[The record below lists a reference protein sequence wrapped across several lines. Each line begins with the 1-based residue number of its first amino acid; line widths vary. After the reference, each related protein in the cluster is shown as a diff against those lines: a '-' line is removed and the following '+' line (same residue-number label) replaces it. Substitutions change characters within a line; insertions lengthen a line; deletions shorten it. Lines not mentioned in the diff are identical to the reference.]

1 MKHSISARTVVSI
14 IVPVVVVAIVV
25 GGMAYAVTRDS
36 GGADA
41 LTVNGQSVSQVTVN
55 QEIKALTKLPNVT
68 PTSPGAASSDIST
81 GWLTSRVAA
90 VALDQ
95 LFVDNHVVL
104 TAAQRTKFVH
114 QLRKQFPGLPQS
126 SENVVIAVSLAD
138 SLLSDKLGGS
148 DAVADGAHQGDAQA
162 RCERRPEVRPV
173 GARPRPGVPGHRLP
187 RGQQLDVVGR
197 IASLGARPRRDR
209 GSRSGGGRPPPS
221 CRARAA
227 LATGSRRFVRTAR
240 HPAVAQLAAEG
251 IELESFDESYERAPD
266 LDAAYG
272 EMVRTLLDAATAA
285 PDGDAVVYAVPGNP
299 AVAERT
305 VALLHEAA
313 ARGEVVV
320 TVVAGLSFTDLAWA
334 RLGVDPMAR
343 DARVVD
349 GRAIDDAELSGPLL
363 IAQCDNAFVLSD
375 VKLALLEHLDPATT
389 VTALQR
395 LGLPDERIAAVELAD
410 LDRVIEPD
418 HLTSLF
424 VNVETGAARAAREI
438 VRLLQL
444 AKRLRDPGGCP
455 WDAEQTHHSLT
466 RYLLEESYEVVEAVE
481 VLPLDA
487 PGGDVP
493 VPEGAYAALE
503 DELGDLF
510 YEVVFHAV
518 LAEEAGGF
526 TMGDVAR
533 GIHDKLVRRHPHV
546 FGDVVADDAAGV
558 VKNWEQ
564 IKLEEKGTTSLVH
577 GITPGL
583 PSLLYTNK
591 LFRKAASVGLDPGT
605 ADEALTRIDL
615 ALARLRADDLVLEDA
630 LAQVLAAVVVLARA
644 GGVDPESALR
654 GWAARYRAR
663 FEAMERL
670 AAERGL
676 DLAAL
681 DAAAVTALWLEAVS
695 RG

>member
-1 MKHSISARTVVSI
+1 MPGRVV
-14 IVPVVVVAIVV
+14 IVGLGPA
-25 GGMAYAVTRDS
+25 
-36 GGADA
+36 GADH
-41 LTVNGQSVSQVTVN
+41 L
-55 QEIKALTKLPNVT
+55 LPV
-68 PTSPGAASSDIST
+68 
-81 GWLTSRVAA
+81 
-90 VALDQ
+90 
-95 LFVDNHVVL
+95 
-104 TAAQRTKFVH
+104 
-114 QLRKQFPGLPQS
+114 
-126 SENVVIAVSLAD
+126 
-138 SLLSDKLGGS
+138 
-148 DAVADGAHQGDAQA
+148 
-162 RCERRPEVRPV
+162 
-173 GARPRPGVPGHRLP
+173 
-187 RGQQLDVVGR
+187 
-197 IASLGARPRRDR
+197 
-209 GSRSGGGRPPPS
+209 
-221 CRARAA
+221 ARAA
-227 LATGSRRFVRTAR
+227 LASDSRRFVRTAR

-266 LDAAYG
+266 LDAAYD
-272 EMVRTLLDAATAA
+272 EMVRTLLDAAAAA

-313 ARGEVVV
+313 ARGDVDV

-375 VKLALLEHLDPATT
+375 VKLTLLEHLDPATT
-389 VTALQR
+389 VTVLQR
-395 LGLPDERIAAVELAD
+395 LGLPDERITTVELAD
-410 LDRVIEPD
+410 LDRVVEPD

-424 VNVETGAARAAREI
+424 VNVETGAAGAAREI

-481 VLPLDA
+481 ALPLEA

-526 TMGDVAR
+526 TMADVAR

-546 FGDVVADDAAGV
+546 FGDVVADEATEV

-564 IKLEEKGTTSLVH
+564 IKLDGEGHDLARRRHHARPAVAPLHQQAVPQGRVDRSRSRQRRRSARPHRPRARAPPRRRPRARGRARAGARRRRRPRACGWRRRRVRVARLGGALPRPLRGDGAPRRGTRPRSRRPRRRGRHRAVAGGGQSRVIAGTVPMRPALKSS
-577 GITPGL
+577 I
-583 PSLLYTNK
+583 
-591 LFRKAASVGLDPGT
+591 ASD
-605 ADEALTRIDL
+605 DL
-615 ALARLRADDLVLEDA
+615 ALGVHHERAVVHDGLPDRETAEQQHVERVGRAFDVLGRAQRDAVTGPEHDQRVVGHGPRLGPAYPWPVSTYANALNSGFHGTDELRARRDGRVP
-630 LAQVLAAVVVLARA
+630 R
-644 GGVDPESALR
+644 
-654 GWAARYRAR
+654 
-663 FEAMERL
+663 
-670 AAERGL
+670 
-676 DLAAL
+676 
-681 DAAAVTALWLEAVS
+681 T
-695 RG
+695 